1 MISIFIGIFPL
12 DYLYFVYLVIF
23 IKKRRRTFMEQ
34 HASVISLLVVVTV
47 AFVTPILLHRLKL
60 NYIPVVVAEIIMGLV
75 IGKSG
80 FNVVHEDMWLSTL
93 STLGFIFL
101 MFLSGLEIDFTAFT
115 GGKKNKTLPNG
126 KKEPNTFLVSTII
139 FIGIFIISLLLSYL
153 FVFAGFIDNAF
164 LMTLIISTISLG
176 VVVPTLKEAHLMK
189 SNIGQII
196 LLVAV
201 IADLATM
208 ILLAIFVSIYDPG
221 QGNTWLLLILFAA
234 GVVLYFVG
242 KRFKNRPL
250 LESMSKGTVQ
260 IGTRAVFMLI
270 IVLVGLSETVGAEN
284 ILGAFL
290 AGVLVSLLSP
300 NQELIHKL
308 DSFGYGFLI
317 PIFFV
322 MIGVELDVW
331 SLFADKKLLLLI
343 PLLLVGLLLSKIVPV
358 YLLKIWYDSKTVLAS
373 GFLLTSTLSLVIA
386 AATIGERME
395 VISSEMSGTLIL
407 VAVITSIF
415 TPIAFKKLFPKEVA
429 AAPKE
434 RIAFLGANQVT
445 LPVSRELESSLYET
459 ILYHTK
465 MDKLDKMISNSL
477 FEIVEISDYSL
488 ETIESNKIFQTDII
502 VISTGND
509 QTNAD
514 LAIIAKELGVTRVIV
529 RIESPDVEQSLR
541 DKEIEVFSSFMST
554 KTLLRAL
561 IETPSVVNIL
571 TNQETSLYE
580 IRMQNEQ
587 FDGITLRRFP
597 FTGDVIFVRI
607 FRGKDSIVPHGDT
620 ELLLNDRLI
629 VTGSKEY
636 VDELKRELEF

>member
-1 MISIFIGIFPL
+1 
-12 DYLYFVYLVIF
+12 
-23 IKKRRRTFMEQ
+23 MEQ

-115 GGKKNKTLPNG
+115 GSKKPVILPSG
-126 KKEPNTFLVSTII
+126 KKEPNTFMISGII
-139 FIGIFIISLLLSYL
+139 FAGIFIFSLGLSYL
-153 FVFAGFIDNAF
+153 FVIAGFIENAF

-189 SNIGQII
+189 TNIGQII

-201 IADLATM
+201 VADLVTM

-242 KRFKNRPL
+242 RVFKNRPL
-250 LESMSKGTVQ
+250 LESLSKGTVQ

-322 MIGVELDVW
+322 MVGVELDVW
-331 SLFADKKLLLLI
+331 SLFADKKLILLI
-343 PLLLVGLLLSKIVPV
+343 PLLLLGLLLSKVVPV
-358 YLLKIWYDSKTVLAS
+358 YLLKIWYDTKTVLAS

-386 AATIGERME
+386 AATIGERMK
-395 VISSEMSGTLIL
+395 VITPEMSGTLIL

-415 TPIAFKKLFPKEVA
+415 TPIAFKKLFPIEVGA
-429 AAPKE
+429 YSKV

-445 LPVSRELESSLYET
+445 LPVSRELKSGLYEP

-465 MDKLDKMISNSL
+465 NEKSDKMVSNSL
-477 FEIVEISDYSL
+477 FDIVEIFDYSL
-488 ETIESNKIFQTDII
+488 ETIEKNKIFQNEII
-502 VISTGND
+502 VLSTGHE

-514 LAIIAKELGVTRVIV
+514 LAVKAKEMGVSRVIA
-529 RIESPDVEQSLR
+529 RIEGPELEQSLR
-541 DKEIEVFSSFMST
+541 EMEIEVFSSFMST

-561 IETPSVVNIL
+561 IETPSVINIL
-571 TNQETSLYE
+571 TNQETSLHE

-587 FDGITLRRFP
+587 FDGMTLRRFP

-607 FRGKDSIVPHGDT
+607 FRGRDSIVPHGDT

>member
-1 MISIFIGIFPL
+1 
-12 DYLYFVYLVIF
+12 
-23 IKKRRRTFMEQ
+23 
-34 HASVISLLVVVTV
+34 LVVVTV

-115 GGKKNKTLPNG
+115 GGKKQNTLPNG
-126 KKEPNTFLVSTII
+126 KKEPNTFLASFII

-201 IADLATM
+201 VADLVTM

-331 SLFADKKLLLLI
+331 SLFADRKLLLLI
-343 PLLLVGLLLSKIVPV
+343 PLLLLGLLLSKIIPV
-358 YLLKIWYDSKTVLAS
+358 YLLKIWYDTKTVLAS

-395 VISSEMSGTLIL
+395 VISTEMSGTLIL

-429 AAPKE
+429 TAPKV

-445 LPVSRELESSLYET
+445 LPVSRELESGLYET
-459 ILYHTK
+459 SLYHTK
-465 MDKLDKMISNSL
+465 MDKLDKLISNSL
-477 FEIVEISDYSL
+477 FDIVEISDYSL
-488 ETIESNKIFQTDII
+488 ETIEKNKIFQTDII
-502 VISTGND
+502 VITTGKD
-509 QTNAD
+509 QINAD
-514 LAIIAKELGVTRVIV
+514 LAVKAKELGVNRVIV
-529 RIESPDVEQSLR
+529 RIESPDVEQGLR
-541 DKEIEVFSSFMST
+541 DKELEVFSSFMST

-561 IETPSVVNIL
+561 IETPSVINIL

-587 FDGITLRRFP
+587 YDGMTLRRFP

-620 ELLLNDRLI
+620 ELLIHDRLI

>member
-1 MISIFIGIFPL
+1 
-12 DYLYFVYLVIF
+12 
-23 IKKRRRTFMEQ
+23 MEQ

-60 NYIPVVVAEIIMGLV
+60 YFIPVVVAEIIMGLV

-80 FNVVHEDMWLSTL
+80 FNVVHEDMWLTTL

-115 GGKKNKTLPNG
+115 GGKKQNTLPNG
-126 KKEPNTFLVSTII
+126 KKEPNTFLASFII

-201 IADLATM
+201 VADLVTM

-242 KRFKNRPL
+242 KRLKNRPL
-250 LESMSKGTVQ
+250 LESLSKGTVQ

-331 SLFADKKLLLLI
+331 SLFADRKLLLLI
-343 PLLLVGLLLSKIVPV
+343 PLLLLGLLLSKIVPV
-358 YLLKIWYDSKTVLAS
+358 YLLKIWYDTKTVLAS

-395 VISSEMSGTLIL
+395 VITPEMSGTLIL

-415 TPIAFKKLFPKEVA
+415 TPIAFKKLFPKEVGA
-429 AAPKE
+429 DPKV

-445 LPVSRELESSLYET
+445 LPVSRELKSGLYEPT
-459 ILYHTK
+459 LYHTR
-465 MDKLDKMISNSL
+465 MDKSDKLISNSL
-477 FEIVEISDYSL
+477 FDIVEIFDYSL
-488 ETIESNKIFQTDII
+488 ETIETNKIFQTDIV
-502 VISTGND
+502 VISTGRD
-509 QTNAD
+509 QTNAN
-514 LAIIAKELGVTRVIV
+514 LALKAKEMGVSRVIV
-529 RIESPDVEQSLR
+529 RIESPEFEQSLR
-541 DKEIEVFSSFMST
+541 ENEIEVFSSFMST

-561 IETPSVVNIL
+561 IETPSVMNIL
-571 TNQETSLYE
+571 TNQESSLYE

-587 FDGITLRRFP
+587 YDGMTLRRFP

>member
-1 MISIFIGIFPL
+1 
-12 DYLYFVYLVIF
+12 
-23 IKKRRRTFMEQ
+23 MEQ

-60 NYIPVVVAEIIMGLV
+60 FFIPVVVAEIIMGLV

-80 FNVVHEDMWLSTL
+80 FNIVHEDMWLSTL

-101 MFLSGLEIDFTAFT
+101 MFLSGLEIDFSAFT
-115 GGKKNKTLPNG
+115 GGGKPKKLPNG
-126 KKEPNTFLVSTII
+126 KNEPNTFLVSTMI
-139 FIGIFIISLLLSYL
+139 FAGIFIFSLGLSYL
-153 FVFAGFIDNAF
+153 FVLTGFIDNAF

-196 LLVAV
+196 LLIAV
-201 IADLATM
+201 VADLVTM
-208 ILLAIFVSIYDPG
+208 ILLAFFVSLYDPG
-221 QGNTWLLLILFAA
+221 EGNTWLLLILFAA
-234 GVVLYFVG
+234 GVILYFVG

-300 NQELIHKL
+300 NQELVHKL

-322 MIGVELDVW
+322 MVGVELDVW

-343 PLLLVGLLLSKIVPV
+343 PLLLLGLLLSKMVPI
-358 YLLKIWYDSKTVLAS
+358 YMLKFWYDTKTVLAS

-386 AATIGERME
+386 AATIGERMK
-395 VISSEMSGTLIL
+395 VITPEMSGTLIL

-415 TPIAFKKLFPKEVA
+415 TPIAFKKLFPKEA
-429 AAPKE
+429 AAE
-434 RIAFLGANQVT
+434 RKVKIAFLGANQVT
-445 LPVSRELESSLYET
+445 LPVSREIKTGLYDP
-459 ILYHTK
+459 ILFHTK
-465 MDKLDKMISNSL
+465 MEKSDKLNTHSL
-477 FEIVEISDYSL
+477 FEIVEIIDYSID
-488 ETIESNKIFQTDII
+488 TMIKNKVFQADII
-502 VISTGND
+502 VVTTGND
-509 QTNAD
+509 QLNAQLS
-514 LAIIAKELGVTRVIV
+514 LAAKENGVPRVIA
-529 RIESPDVEQSLR
+529 RIESPEYEQGLR
-541 DKEIEVFSSFMST
+541 EHEIEVFSSFMST

-561 IETPSVVNIL
+561 IEAPSVMNLL

-587 FDGITLRRFP
+587 FDGMTLRRFP

-607 FRGKDSIVPHGDT
+607 FRGRDSIVPHGDT

-636 VDELKRELEF
+636 VEELKKELEF